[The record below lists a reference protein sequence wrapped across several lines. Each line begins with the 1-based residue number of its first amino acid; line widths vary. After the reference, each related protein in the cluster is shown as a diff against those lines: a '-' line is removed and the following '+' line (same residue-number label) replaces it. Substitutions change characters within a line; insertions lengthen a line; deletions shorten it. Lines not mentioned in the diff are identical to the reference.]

1 MRIQKSVLAIA
12 AGAMLAGASGVYAAP
27 ADRPYVNRYVNQN
40 SRSGEAIEERGER
53 LIREG
58 EQLERRGYRRR
69 GEALENEGRR
79 LKAQGER
86 RENSRRRYE
95 R

>member
-1 MRIQKSVLAIA
+1 MRIQKSFLAIA
-12 AGAMLAGASGVYAAP
+12 VGAMLAGASGAYAAP
-27 ADRPYVNRYVNQN
+27 ADRPYVNRN
-40 SRSGEAIEERGER
+40 SRSGEAMEERGER

-69 GEALENEGRR
+69 GEALENQGRQ

-86 RENSRRRYE
+86 RENSRGRYE